1 MDEVKTKPRQTREV
15 RKNKVIDFEAD
26 FKNHRRCPACK
37 RQTNGVEDFKH
48 LTTGRVV
55 KTCIHCR
62 KCIYKSLKARPR
74 PEHKYITNVDR
85 LNGYSLLNSYIDEE
99 TLNTAKEKLISE
111 HPEIKKVADVIFN
124 EILLNNK
131 TIEINPEK

>member
-1 MDEVKTKPRQTREV
+1 MEEVAPKPRQTREV
-15 RKNKVIDFEAD
+15 RKNKVIDFEDD

-37 RQTNGVEDFKH
+37 RLTNGIEDFKH

-74 PEHKYITNVDR
+74 PEHKYITNADR
-85 LNGYSLLNSYIDEE
+85 LDGYALLNSYIDEE
-99 TLNTAKEKLISE
+99 TLKSAKEKLISG
-111 HPEIKKVADVIFN
+111 HPDKAKVAEVIFN
-124 EILLNNK
+124 EIFLNNK
-131 TIEINPEK
+131 TKTNPEK